1 MYIFKKIFTIW
12 YFVSI
17 RLTNTVSTSSNGY
30 KKSGKFIDMSP
41 SSEKRSK
48 QGICGI
54 CSAGCWAEVTYDQN
68 GKIASVKSDESSPHG
83 MLCRSGQAARE
94 IIYSPHRLLHPM
106 RRKGPKGTFDFER
119 ISWDEAF
126 DIIVENLQRI
136 KAESGPEATAIYTG
150 SGSFELALCDIFQ
163 PKGVAVS
170 SASSVLFPFGS
181 PNTLGVGALC
191 YVSFAMIAPHVT
203 MGRMFINTYS
213 DIENAE
219 MILIWGKNPASHA
232 PLTDLL
238 RIQEAHR
245 RGAKIVVID
254 PRQTLLAKYP
264 EAEWIPIRPGT
275 DGALALGLCNILIE
289 DELHDESFVT
299 NWTVGFEEFSAYVQH
314 FRPEVVEQI
323 TGIPAEKVVSLARR
337 IAAASGVA
345 PVMYSGLEYSD
356 GAVQAIR
363 ATFVL
368 WALAGQLDVPGGL
381 CFTMQ
386 ENHFPINRE
395 GHLANPAPR
404 RAAGYNDFPVYTKYR
419 GEFHAGIL
427 PRAVLEK
434 KPYQIRLLISL
445 GASIIT
451 SWPQS
456 YIWEKTLAGLDF
468 FACIDRQ
475 LTADAAYAD
484 IILPAATYYEIESYM
499 VYGSTFR
506 LRERVIEPVG
516 EARND
521 YLIMAE
527 LAERLGYGHLYPQT
541 EEELLK
547 HVLKGSGFTL
557 EDVRKAG
564 GMVQKPGVMMQYK
577 KWEKGLLRSDAQ
589 PGFDTP
595 TGKFEISSTVLEEY
609 AYNPLPVYIEPGESP
624 LSQPELAKEFPLVF
638 NSGARA
644 SVDLHTLHHTI
655 PALQKD
661 KPVPTVMLN
670 SQDARDRGIANGD
683 KIFLKTKR
691 GQVEMFAY
699 VTDDIMQGAIEASA
713 MGGAPLGPEEWQKA
727 NVNKLTDL
735 TRYDPISGFPVY
747 KALLCE
753 VSKAGSGDAKNITGT
768 GEYRQS
774 KPAASLSGHRRIYLD
789 HNATTPVAPEVR
801 DIMLEAVEMF
811 GNPSSLYAEGRRS
824 QAYLEDARRRI
835 ALLLNCTARRII
847 FTAGGSEANNLAI
860 KGAAF
865 SGRSKRHII
874 TSAIEHPSVLKTCRW
889 LEKQGFAVTRLLP
902 DSEGVVQPEVLERSM
917 RSDTLLVTIMTANNE
932 TGVLQPVKELAEIA
946 HAGGSLFHTDAV
958 QAIGKIPLDVDGLDV
973 DLLSLSGHKFHAPKG
988 IGALYIRKD
997 IALDA
1002 LVHGGKQEQNLRA
1015 GTENIVGIMG
1025 IGKAAEIAL
1034 QNVAAMD
1041 RVAKLRERLEQ
1052 KLCEFV
1058 SGAKR
1063 NGHRTR
1069 RLPNTLNITL
1079 PGIRGESLVL
1089 ALDQQGI
1096 SCSSGSACRSGSPDP
1111 SHALTAMGLSAEEA
1125 HCALRL
1131 SLGYENTEEE
1141 IERVIER
1148 IGEIINSRKSTIRF
1162 VSCR

>member
-1 MYIFKKIFTIW
+1 MKDNNKT
-12 YFVSI
+12 
-17 RLTNTVSTSSNGY
+17 
-30 KKSGKFIDMSP
+30 
-41 SSEKRSK
+41 KRA
-48 QGICGI
+48 ICGI
-54 CSAGCWAEVTYDQN
+54 CSAGCWAEVTYSDE
-68 GKIASVKSDESSPHG
+68 GRISSVKSDESSPYG
-83 MLCRSGQAARE
+83 MLCRTGQAAPDVV
-94 IIYSPHRLLHPM
+94 YSPNRLLHPM
-106 RRKGPKGTFDFER
+106 RRKGAKGTFEFEQ
-119 ISWDEAF
+119 ISWDDAYGILV
-126 DIIVENLQRI
+126 DNLQRI
-136 KAESGPEATAIYTG
+136 KKESGPEATAVYTG

-219 MILIWGKNPASHA
+219 MIMIWGKNPASHA

-254 PRQTLLAKYP
+254 PRCTLLAKYP
-264 EAEWIPIRPGT
+264 DAEWIPIRPGT

-289 DELHDESFVT
+289 EELHDESFASQ
-299 NWTVGFEEFSAYVQH
+299 WTTGFEEFSSYVQH

-323 TGIPAEKVVSLARR
+323 TGIPANTVSKLAHR
-337 IAAASGVA
+337 IAATRGVA

-386 ENHFPINRE
+386 ENHFPINRQ

-404 RAAGYNDFPVYTKYR
+404 QAAGHNDFPVYTKYR

-434 KPYQIRLLISL
+434 KPYPIRLLISL

-456 YIWEKTLAGLDF
+456 DIWEKTLAGLDF

-484 IILPAATYYEIESYM
+484 ILLPAATYYEIESYM
-499 VYGSTFR
+499 VYGSAFR
-506 LRERVIEPVG
+506 IRERVIEPVG

-521 YLIMAE
+521 FFIMAE
-527 LAERLGYGHLYPQT
+527 LARRLGYGHLYPQN
-541 EEELLK
+541 EKELLE

-557 EDVRKAG
+557 ADVQKAG
-564 GMVQKPGVMMQYK
+564 GMVQKPGTMMQYK
-577 KWEKGLLRSDAQ
+577 KWEKGLLRPDGQ

-595 TGKFEISSTVLEEY
+595 SGKFEIASTILEEY
-609 AYNPLPVYIEPGESP
+609 GYDPLPVYVEPGESP
-624 LSQPELAKEFPLVF
+624 ISQPDLAREFPLVF

-644 SVDLHTLHHTI
+644 NVDLHTLHHTV
-655 PALQKD
+655 PSLQKD

-670 SQDARDRGIANGD
+670 TLDAQERGIANGD
-683 KIFLKTKR
+683 RVFLKTKR
-691 GQVEMFAY
+691 GQVEMYAY

-713 MGGAPLGPEEWQKA
+713 MGGGPLGSDEWKNA
-727 NVNKLTDL
+727 NVNVLTDL
-735 TRYDPISGFPVY
+735 KKYDPISGFPVY

-753 VSKAGSGDAKNITGT
+753 VSKAGSGAAKNITGT
-768 GEYRQS
+768 GEYSQGRPTETVS
-774 KPAASLSGHRRIYLD
+774 TTHRIYLD

-801 DIMLEAVEMF
+801 TVMLEAVELF
-811 GNPSSLYAEGRRS
+811 GNPSSLYTEGRAA
-824 QAYLEDARRRI
+824 QTYLEDARRRI

-847 FTAGGSEANNLAI
+847 FTGGGSEANNLAI
-860 KGAAF
+860 KGIAF
-865 SGRSKRHII
+865 SSRSKRHII
-874 TSAIEHPSVLKTCRW
+874 TSAIEHPSVLNTCRW
-889 LEKQGFAVTRLLP
+889 LENQGFELSYLAP
-902 DSEGVVQPEVLERSM
+902 DHEGVVLPDTLGNAM
-917 RSDTLLVTIMTANNE
+917 RNDTLLVTIMTANNE
-932 TGVLQPVKELAEIA
+932 TGVIQPVKELAAIA
-946 HAGGSLFHTDAV
+946 HANGSLFHTDAV
-958 QAIGKIPLDVDGLDV
+958 QAVGKIPLDVNELDA

-988 IGALYIRKD
+988 VGALYIKKG
-997 IALDA
+997 ILLDA
-1002 LVHGGKQEQNLRA
+1002 LVHGGKQEHSLRA
-1015 GTENIVGIMG
+1015 GTENVTGIAG

-1034 QNVAAMD
+1034 QSLVEMNRIAE
-1041 RVAKLRERLEQ
+1041 LRDLLEQ

-1058 SGAKR
+1058 PGAQR
-1063 NGHRTR
+1063 NGHTVK

-1079 PGIRGESLVL
+1079 PSIRGESLVL
-1089 ALDQQGI
+1089 ALDQHGI
-1096 SCSSGSACRSGSPDP
+1096 ACSSGSACRSGSPDP
-1111 SHALTAMGLSAEEA
+1111 SHALTAMGLSAEQA

-1141 IERVIER
+1141 IDRAIEA
-1148 IGEIINSRKSTIRF
+1148 IGEIITSRKSTIRF